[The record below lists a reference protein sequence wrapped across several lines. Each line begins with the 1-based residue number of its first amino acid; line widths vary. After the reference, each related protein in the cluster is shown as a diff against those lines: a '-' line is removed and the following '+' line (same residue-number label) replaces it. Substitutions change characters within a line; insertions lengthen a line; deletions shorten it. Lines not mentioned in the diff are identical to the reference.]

1 MGPSAKYAHLD
12 GGFPEPPPPRTPG
25 RLLRCDA
32 DGLAYFYAGGA
43 NCSPGAAKAN
53 LLAAVVAAQAAAGAE
68 AVELVY
74 TPEGSTK
81 GDRYAVARRK
91 PYQGQRTSKNRPAN
105 WAFLRGVIERDP
117 RAVSSGDLEADDRLA
132 RPHQDLVIWSQDKDL
147 RMVTGCRHLRW
158 DRSGLVHVPP
168 GAFCV
173 IDAERSEGKVYGHLW
188 FWLQLLHGDPADN
201 IPGLPL
207 HAGKPVGEVAAS
219 RLMAPGMDN
228 EQAFHIVAQAY
239 FEAFGERW
247 AVELLEQAVL
257 LWIRP
262 GLSWVDVAKDGRPLA
277 PLRRVPHEAEAARLE
292 IKRRVD
298 QARKANSAPTHG

>member
-1 MGPSAKYAHLD
+1 M
-12 GGFPEPPPPRTPG
+12 
-25 RLLRCDA
+25 
-32 DGLAYFYAGGA
+32 
-43 NCSPGAAKAN
+43 
-53 LLAAVVAAQAAAGAE
+53 VAAQAAAGAE

-91 PYQGQRTSKNRPAN
+91 PYQGQRTGKHRPPN

-188 FWLQLLHGDPADN
+188 FWLQMLHGDTADN
-201 IPGLPL
+201 IPGLPSL
-207 HAGKPVGEVAAS
+207 RGKPVGEAAAD

-239 FEAFGERW
+239 WETYGEERWTVEMLEQGALLWLRRGERW
-247 AVELLEQAVL
+247 DEVVTEGPMAELKSA
-257 LWIRP
+257 P
-262 GLSWVDVAKDGRPLA
+262 FAGRA
-277 PLRRVPHEAEAARLE
+277 RQEINDRVR
-292 IKRRVD
+292 
-298 QARKANSAPTHG
+298 QAREAQANSEGASGMA